1 MTKILQFGE
10 GNFLRTF
17 VDLYFETL
25 NLEGYGPYEVNI
37 IKPITFGNL
46 DKFKKQNNK
55 YHVIL
60 RGSKNGKAVEDV
72 YKVNSVTHAI
82 ENFNKDSY
90 VFKLIVDK
98 DLKIIVSNTT
108 EAGIAYNP
116 NDKIFDYDHI
126 TYPGKLTSL
135 LYLRY
140 KANLPGLHIL
150 PVELIENNA
159 DELYKDVD
167 KYISLWNLGEDFRR
181 YNNKENVYSNTLV
194 DRIVSGYPRDND
206 TKEHLTKLIGEEDN
220 LMSIGEPFG
229 LWVIENKG
237 NISKLIKDGTHNID
251 VILTDNITYYKKRK
265 VRVLNGSHTNL
276 VPISLFY
283 GKETVYDVMKDS
295 KLSKFV
301 YDTLNSDIIPF
312 VSNDIN
318 MTKKFADE
326 VMERFLNPF
335 LNHQL
340 TSIAL
345 NSISKW
351 KARDLCSFVDYY
363 KKNHKIPKYLTIGF
377 SYLIYMYQHIEKD
390 GDKYICKLPKRT
402 FDVKDDLVY
411 LEYFKNHNVHDFLS
425 DKSIW
430 DISLTDFI
438 GLEDAIN
445 SNLKLINEGKELI

>member
-1 MTKILQFGE
+1 MIKILQFGE

-25 NLEGYGPYEVNI
+25 NQEGYGPYEVSI
-37 IKPITFGNL
+37 LKPITFGNL
-46 DKFKKQNNK
+46 AKFYKQNNK
-55 YHVIL
+55 YHIIL
-60 RGSKNGKAVEDV
+60 RGNKNNKTVEDV
-72 YKVNSVTHAI
+72 YKVNSVKHAI
-82 ENFNKDSY
+82 ENFNDGS
-90 VFKLIVDK
+90 FIFDLIKDK

-108 EAGIAYNP
+108 EAGIAYNG
-116 NDKIFDYDHI
+116 NDKMYDYDHI

-159 DELYKDVD
+159 TELKRCVD
-167 KYISLWNLGEDFRR
+167 KYITLWNLGEDFRK
-181 YNNKENVYSNTLV
+181 YNNTQNVYSNTLV
-194 DRIVSGYPRDND
+194 DRIVSGYPKDAM
-206 TKEHLTKLIGEEDN
+206 TKDHLTKLIGEEDE
-220 LMSIGEPFG
+220 LMSVGEPFG
-229 LWVIENKG
+229 LWVIEKKG
-237 NISKLIKDGTHNID
+237 NIANLIKDGTHNID
-251 VILTDNITYYKKRK
+251 IILADDITYYKKRK

-276 VPISLFY
+276 VPISLYY
-283 GKETVYDVMKDS
+283 GKETVFDVMKDA

-301 YDTLNSDIIPF
+301 YDTLNNDIIPF

-351 KARDLCSFVDYY
+351 KARDLCSFKDYY
-363 KKNHKIPKYLTIGF
+363 DKYHEVPKYLTIGF
-377 SYLIYMYQHIEKD
+377 AYLIYMYQHIEKD

-411 LEYFKNHNVHDFLS
+411 LEYFKKHSVHDFLA

-430 DISLTDFI
+430 DIALTDFN
-438 GLEDAIN
+438 GLEDTIN
-445 SNLKLINEGKELI
+445 KYLALINEGKELI